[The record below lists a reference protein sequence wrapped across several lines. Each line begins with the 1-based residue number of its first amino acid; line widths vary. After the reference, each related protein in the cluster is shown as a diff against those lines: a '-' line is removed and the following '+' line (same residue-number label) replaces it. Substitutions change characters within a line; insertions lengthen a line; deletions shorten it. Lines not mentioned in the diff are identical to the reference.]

1 MSTAT
6 VSAPAG
12 RTATGSTPPANGVSN
27 PLPVASSTAMV
38 AGLKNSLSASLA
50 KAFPT
55 TSPEAAP
62 PDEQGSS
69 SPDAAATTV
78 SEIPDPSDVSPTA
91 ETDAAPNVSTGDA
104 DASTDETAE
113 HGPDGVAGA
122 PSGLTRALKAERA
135 EKKALKARLK
145 ALEAQL
151 ATRPEADA
159 TETAPARPATEP
171 AQRTPQQEVQHL
183 TQVVGRIK
191 GWIRTARN
199 NPDQVVAELSRLN
212 MPVNAETVDTWLD
225 EQLGQYGD
233 QLMDAKVEERF
244 QREAQ
249 GYQSRNI
256 RQTAEQAAAQWV
268 PELEDPESAEAQR
281 FAELQSRH
289 PGLAE
294 DPLATALLAAAVVGF
309 KHIEGKAGKPAT
321 NGTAAPR
328 ANGAAAAAVILPKRN
343 GASKPTVDGA
353 AAPSGEVT
361 VTAPQLL
368 NRFAQTR
375 DDKDK
380 AAFTRVYG
388 LNLLNRMVRT

>member
-27 PLPVASSTAMV
+27 PLPVASSTALV

-78 SEIPDPSDVSPTA
+78 SEIPETSDASPTP
-91 ETDAAPNVSTGDA
+91 DAADAPNVSTGDA
-104 DASTDETAE
+104 EASAEDTAD
-113 HGPDGVAGA
+113 HGSDGAA

-135 EKKALKARLK
+135 EKKALKAQLK
-145 ALEAQL
+145 ALQAQL
-151 ATRPEADA
+151 ANRPEADA
-159 TETAPARPATEP
+159 PEAAAARPTTEP

-199 NPDQVVAELSRLN
+199 NPDQVVAELTRLN

-256 RQTAEQAAAQWV
+256 KQTAEQAAAQWV

-343 GASKPTVDGA
+343 GASRPTVDGA